1 MTNWPRVL
9 YDRLVL
15 DRPWAALVFLAVVVG
30 AMATQA
36 GNFRLD
42 ASSDSLL
49 LENDEDLRYYRAVMD
64 QYGGRDFLFVTYN
77 PRAPM
82 LSPAMLEG
90 LESLR
95 ADLLAM
101 PTVEDVVTILDVPL
115 LNSPPIDFTELG
127 SVNRTLRDADVDRGL
142 ALRELSTSPF
152 YRDMLM
158 SGDGETT
165 ALAVYLRADKVG
177 DALLR
182 DRARLRDARRA
193 GTLDE
198 AGRRRL
204 EEVTRRYA
212 DHMAEVADA
221 RAETIAAIRSA
232 LDRHREKARI
242 FLGGVAMIASD
253 MIDFIDSDLRIFG
266 VSVFAFLVLMLT
278 VIFRRPR
285 WILLPL
291 AGCAASVALM
301 MGTLA
306 LARWP
311 VTVISSNFV
320 SLLLIICMSMTI
332 HLMVRFRE
340 LQAREPDG
348 VPRDLVART
357 MRFMFIPILYTALT
371 TMVAFTSLLISG
383 IRPVIDFGYMMT
395 AGIAMALGVIF
406 LLFPA
411 VVVLLPRARGEERDF
426 TQSVTLAFARLTE
439 RGRKPILI
447 VAGVLA
453 IIGALGAARLDVENR
468 FIDYFDPD
476 TEIFQGML
484 EIDQHLGGTTPLDII
499 LEADPEAVVEEYGE
513 FEEDFYA
520 DLDDGAEES
529 PGYWFNPLR
538 LGELRRLHEWLD
550 AQPEV
555 GKVLSLDTLIRMAE
569 SVNDG
574 EPLDDLKISLLRE
587 GLSRLPEDMRE
598 VLLRPFLS
606 GDGNQLRVQLRVVDS
621 DPNLRRAE
629 FLERVDGFLR
639 EEMGYEESRY
649 RQSGLLVLYN
659 NVLQSLFA
667 SQIQTIGFVFL
678 SILAMFLVLF
688 RSLRLAL
695 IAILPNMLPALL
707 VLGAMGWLGIPLD
720 LMTITIAAISV
731 GIAVDNTIHYVI
743 RFRREFP
750 ADRDYR
756 ATMWRCHGSIGR
768 AMYYTSLT
776 IVVGFSIL
784 MLSNFV
790 PTFYFGMFTGL
801 AMLTALVASLALL
814 PALLLTLRPL
824 GPEKAEPVPAMRISA

>member
-1 MTNWPRVL
+1 MIDWLRVF
-9 YDRLVL
+9 YDRMVL
-15 DRPWAALVFLAVVVG
+15 DRPWVVLASLIAVVA
-30 AMATQA
+30 AMMTQA

-49 LENDEDLRYYRAVMD
+49 LEGDEDLRYYREVLER
-64 QYGGRDFLFVTYN
+64 YGTRDFLFVTYN

-82 LSPAMLEG
+82 LDPAMLQG
-90 LESLR
+90 LEDLR
-95 ADLLAM
+95 EDLLAVLA
-101 PTVEDVVTILDVPL
+101 VEDVVTILDVPL
-115 LNSPPIDFTELG
+115 LNSPPIDFSELG
-127 SVNRTLRDADVDRGL
+127 GTNRTLRDADADLDL
-142 ALRELSTSPF
+142 ARRELASSPF

-158 SGDGETT
+158 SEDGETT
-165 ALAVYLRADKVG
+165 ALAVYLRADAVG
-177 DALLR
+177 HALLR
-182 DRARLRDARRA
+182 DRTQLRDARRE

-198 AGRRRL
+198 TGLRRL

-212 DHMAEVADA
+212 DHMAKITEE
-221 RAETIAAIRSA
+221 RAAAIAEVRAA

-242 FLGGVAMIASD
+242 FLGGVAMITTD
-253 MIDFIDSDLRIFG
+253 MIDFIDSDLRVFG
-266 VSVFAFLVLMLT
+266 ISVFVFLILMLT
-278 VIFRRPR
+278 VIFRRAR

-291 AGCAASVALM
+291 AACVASVVLM

-332 HLMVRFRE
+332 HLVVRFRE
-340 LQAREPDG
+340 TQAKDPG
-348 VPRDLVART
+348 ASPRDLVART
-357 MRFMFIPILYTALT
+357 VHFMFTPILYTALT
-371 TMVAFTSLLISG
+371 TMVAFISLLVSG

-395 AGIAMALGVIF
+395 AGIAMALAVIF

-426 TQSVTLAFARLTE
+426 TRGVTLAFARLTE
-439 RGRKPILI
+439 RHRKPILV
-447 VAGVLA
+447 VAGALA
-453 IIGALGAARLDVENR
+453 IVSAFGVTRLDVENR
-468 FIDYFDPD
+468 FIDYFDAD

-499 LEADPEAVVEEYGE
+499 LDADAAALAGEDEE
-513 FEEDFYA
+513 F
-520 DLDDGAEES
+520 DDGFYEELEGETEESS

-538 LGELRRLHEWLD
+538 LAELRKLHEWLD
-550 AQPEV
+550 AQPEI
-555 GKVLSLDTLIRMAE
+555 GKVLSLDTMIRMAE

-587 GLSRLPEDMRE
+587 GLSRLPKGMKD
-598 VLLRPFLS
+598 VLLHPFLS
-606 GDGNQLRVQLRVVDS
+606 RDGNQLRVQLRVIDS
-621 DPNLRRAE
+621 DPALRRAE
-629 FLERVDGFLR
+629 LLDRIDGFLR
-639 EEMGYEESRY
+639 EEMGYDESRY

-688 RSLRLAL
+688 RSFRLAL

-750 ADRDYR
+750 EDRDYR

-784 MLSNFV
+784 TLSNFV
-790 PTFYFGMFTGL
+790 PTFYFGLFTGL

-814 PALLLTLRPL
+814 PALLLTLRPM
-824 GPEKAEPVPAMRISA
+824 GRAKTG

>member
-1 MTNWPRVL
+1 MIDRL
-9 YDRLVL
+9 RAFYDRLVL
-15 DRPWAALVFLAVVVG
+15 DRPWAVLVFLAAVVTL
-30 AMATQA
+30 MATQA

-49 LENDEDLRYYRAVMD
+49 LEGDEDLRYYRKVLD
-64 QYGGRDFLFVTYN
+64 QYGTRDFLFVTYN
-77 PRAPM
+77 PHAPM
-82 LSPAMLEG
+82 LDPAMLES
-90 LESLR
+90 LEALR
-95 ADLLAM
+95 EDLLAV
-101 PTVEDVVTILDVPL
+101 PAAEDVVTILDVPL

-127 SVNRTLRDADVDRGL
+127 STNRTLRDAGVDREL
-142 ALRELSTSPF
+142 AWRELATSPF
-152 YRDMLM
+152 YSDMLM
-158 SGDGETT
+158 SKDGETT
-165 ALAVYLRADKVG
+165 ALAVYLETDTTG
-177 DALLR
+177 NELLR
-182 DRARLRDARRA
+182 ERTRLRDARRE

-198 AGRRRL
+198 AGLRRL
-204 EEVTRRYA
+204 DEVTRQYA
-212 DHMAEVADA
+212 DHMAEVAEQ
-221 RAETIAAIRSA
+221 RAGTIAEVRAV
-232 LDRHREKARI
+232 LDRHRDEARI
-242 FLGGVAMIASD
+242 FLGGVAMIATD
-253 MIDFIDSDLRIFG
+253 MIDFIDSDLRTFG
-266 VSVFAFLVLMLT
+266 ISVFVFLILMLT
-278 VIFRRPR
+278 VIFRRLR
-285 WILLPL
+285 WVLLPL
-291 AGCAASVALM
+291 TACAASVVLM

-332 HLMVRFRE
+332 HLVVRFRE
-340 LQAREPDG
+340 LQGKQPEATPRE
-348 VPRDLVART
+348 LVAQT
-357 MRFMFIPILYTALT
+357 VHFMFIPILYAALT
-371 TMVAFTSLLISG
+371 TMVAFVSLLISG
-383 IRPVIDFGYMMT
+383 IRPVIDFGHMMT
-395 AGIAMALGVIF
+395 AGIAMAFGVIF

-411 VVVLLPRARGEERDF
+411 VVALLPRAHGEERDF
-426 TQSVTLAFARLTE
+426 TRGVTLAFARLTE
-439 RGRKPILI
+439 RHRKPILGI
-447 VAGVLA
+447 AAVLA
-453 IIGALGAARLDVENR
+453 VVSAFGAARLDVENR
-468 FIDYFDPD
+468 FIDYFDTD

-499 LEADPEAVVEEYGE
+499 LEADPEALVEDEE
-513 FEEDFYA
+513 FEEDFYG
-520 DLDDGAEES
+520 DLGDEAGESS

-550 AQPEV
+550 AQPEI
-555 GKVLSLDTLIRMAE
+555 GKVLSLDTMIRMAE
-569 SVNDG
+569 SINDG

-587 GLSRLPEDMRE
+587 GLSRLPEDMQE

-606 GDGNQLRVQLRVVDS
+606 EDGNRLRVLLRVIDS
-621 DPNLRRAE
+621 DVNLRRAE
-629 FLERVDGFLR
+629 LIERVDRFLG
-639 EEMGYEESRY
+639 EEMAYEESRY

-707 VLGAMGWLGIPLD
+707 VLGTMGWLGIPLD

-731 GIAVDNTIHYVI
+731 GIAVDNTIHYII
-743 RFRREFP
+743 RFRQEFP
-750 ADRDYR
+750 EDRDYR

-790 PTFYFGMFTGL
+790 PTFYFGLFTGL

-814 PALLLTLRPL
+814 PALLLTLRPM
-824 GPEKAEPVPAMRISA
+824 GQAKAD

>member
-1 MTNWPRVL
+1 MIDRL
-9 YDRLVL
+9 RAFYDRLVL
-15 DRPWAALVFLAVVVG
+15 DRPWAVLVFLAAVVTL
-30 AMATQA
+30 MATQA

-49 LENDEDLRYYRAVMD
+49 LEGDEDLRYYRKLLE
-64 QYGGRDFLFVTYN
+64 QYGTRDFLFVTYN
-77 PRAPM
+77 PHAPM
-82 LSPAMLEG
+82 LDPAMLEN
-90 LESLR
+90 LEALR
-95 ADLLAM
+95 EDLLAV
-101 PTVEDVVTILDVPL
+101 PAAEDVVTILDVPL

-127 SVNRTLRDADVDRGL
+127 GTNRTLRDADTD
-142 ALRELSTSPF
+142 RELAQRELTTSPF
-152 YRDMLM
+152 YSDMLM
-158 SGDGETT
+158 SKDGETT
-165 ALAVYLRADKVG
+165 ALAVYLETDTTG
-177 DALLR
+177 NELLR
-182 DRARLRDARRA
+182 ERTRLRDARRD

-198 AGRRRL
+198 AGRLRL
-204 EEVTRRYA
+204 EEVTRQYA
-212 DHMAEVADA
+212 DHMAEVAEQ
-221 RAETIAAIRSA
+221 RAGTIAEVRAV
-232 LDRHREKARI
+232 LDRHRDEARI
-242 FLGGVAMIASD
+242 FLGGVAMIATD
-253 MIDFIDSDLRIFG
+253 MIDFIDSDLRTFG
-266 VSVFAFLVLMLT
+266 ISVFVFLILMLT
-278 VIFRRPR
+278 VIFRRLR
-285 WILLPL
+285 WVLLPL
-291 AGCAASVALM
+291 TACAASVVLM

-332 HLMVRFRE
+332 HLVVRFRE
-340 LQAREPDG
+340 LQGKQPEATPRE
-348 VPRDLVART
+348 LVAQT
-357 MRFMFIPILYTALT
+357 VHFMFIPILYAALT
-371 TMVAFTSLLISG
+371 TMVAFVSLLISG
-383 IRPVIDFGYMMT
+383 IRPVIDFGHMMT
-395 AGIAMALGVIF
+395 AGIAMAFGVIF

-411 VVVLLPRARGEERDF
+411 VVALLPRAHGEERDF
-426 TQSVTLAFARLTE
+426 TRGVTLAFARLTE
-439 RGRKPILI
+439 RHRKPILGI
-447 VAGVLA
+447 AAVLA
-453 IIGALGAARLDVENR
+453 VVSAFGAARLDVENR
-468 FIDYFDPD
+468 FIDYFDTD

-499 LEADPEAVVEEYGE
+499 LEADPEALVEDEE
-513 FEEDFYA
+513 FEEDFYG
-520 DLDDGAEES
+520 DLGDEAEGSS

-538 LGELRRLHEWLD
+538 LGELRQLHEWLD
-550 AQPEV
+550 AQPEI
-555 GKVLSLDTLIRMAE
+555 GKVLSLDTMIRMAE
-569 SVNDG
+569 SINDG

-587 GLSRLPEDMRE
+587 GLSRLPEDMQE

-606 GDGNQLRVQLRVVDS
+606 EDGNRLRVLLRVIDS
-621 DPNLRRAE
+621 DVNLRRAE
-629 FLERVDGFLR
+629 LIERVDRFLG
-639 EEMGYEESRY
+639 EEMAYDESRY

-707 VLGAMGWLGIPLD
+707 VLGTMGWLGIPLD

-731 GIAVDNTIHYVI
+731 GIAVDNTIHYII

-750 ADRDYR
+750 EDRDYR

-790 PTFYFGMFTGL
+790 PTFYFGLFTGL

-814 PALLLTLRPL
+814 PALLLTLRSM
-824 GPEKAEPVPAMRISA
+824 GQAKAE